1 MGDKDRRHILGI
13 RIYFE
18 SRQVHKY
25 AFTQIHKN
33 VYLLFWISS
42 GTQKH
47 IFLYLCK
54 CVFGFAPFWMGY
66 FFASTQIEYTNYPL
80 RQTSNLF
87 PFFVFSSRSSDD
99 SSPPDLIFSRSV
111 MTLWKKYFYSKCTK
125 KNQDHS
131 SNRGI
136 EKYFTRCWVKRKG
149 GCALGKFP
157 GALSTCQRKVHGLSY
172 NRSPW

>member
-1 MGDKDRRHILGI
+1 M
-13 RIYFE
+13 E
-18 SRQVHKY
+18 Q
-25 AFTQIHKN
+25 
-33 VYLLFWISS
+33 
-42 GTQKH
+42 TQKH
-47 IFLYLCK
+47 IYTFFLTHLHIFVYTQIQI
-54 CVFGFAPFWMGY
+54 CVLFTQICRSVFWMGY
-66 FFASTQIEYTNYPL
+66 FFACTQIEYTNYPW
-80 RQTSNLF
+80 RQTNYLF

-99 SSPPDLIFSRSV
+99 SSPPDLISSRSV

-157 GALSTCQRKVHGLSY
+157 QRKVHGLSY